1 LKLCLSWSKET
12 SNTGVKSGRTQK
24 ACPLVYHSI
33 NLVDWMLP
41 NPPIA
46 TNKYGNNHIVERVE
60 IKVDAFTPHFICIKE
75 Q

>member
-1 LKLCLSWSKET
+1 MINRVSKDFEVMFKL
-12 SNTGVKSGRTQK
+12 VKSGRTQK

-46 TNKYGNNHIVERVE
+46 TNQYGNNHIVEG
-60 IKVDAFTPHFICIKE
+60 
-75 Q
+75 